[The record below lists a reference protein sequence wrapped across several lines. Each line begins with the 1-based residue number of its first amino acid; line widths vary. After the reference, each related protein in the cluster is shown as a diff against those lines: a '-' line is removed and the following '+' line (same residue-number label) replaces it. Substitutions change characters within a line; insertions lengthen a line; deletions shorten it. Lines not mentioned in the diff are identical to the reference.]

1 MLRRAGRRRLT
12 ERKVRAATRVGAAI
26 VDLAQISSERYDET
40 GARQSM
46 REDAMF
52 VNQICTH
59 GVVTCSPGTSAIEI
73 ARILRDR
80 HVGDVVV
87 VDDSDG
93 RPRPVGLVTDRDL
106 VVKVMARNA
115 DPELFTAADL
125 AAEAPEMAL
134 DCEFAF
140 DAICRMRAK
149 GVRRLPVVDSKG
161 YLVGL
166 LSADD
171 VARFL
176 AGELSELARVA
187 PRQIQREEATF
198 AALSAG

>member
-1 MLRRAGRRRLT
+1 
-12 ERKVRAATRVGAAI
+12 
-26 VDLAQISSERYDET
+26 
-40 GARQSM
+40 
-46 REDAMF
+46 MF

-59 GVVTCSPGTSAIEI
+59 GVVTCSPATSALEI
-73 ARILRDR
+73 ARILRDH

-87 VDDSDG
+87 VDDGDG
-93 RPRPVGLVTDRDL
+93 GPRPVGLVTDRDL
-106 VVKVMARNA
+106 VIKVMARNA
-115 DPELFTAADL
+115 DPALFTAGDL
-125 AAEAPEMAL
+125 AADAPEMAL

-140 DAICRMRAK
+140 DAICRMRTK

-161 YLVGL
+161 HLVGV

-187 PRQIQREEATF
+187 PRQVQHEESTF
-198 AALSAG
+198 AAHSAG